1 MLLVLSSLWGAG
13 GIPAFNRLLV
23 RAAAEFAA
31 AAGRSLRVVALT
43 EAAGHEPPAGA
54 LAALQLATGLTGGY
68 LGCGGSRRRCAQA
81 VLAELPRRP
90 LLVLGHVN
98 LAPLSLGLGR
108 YGVIAHGTEVWT
120 PLPPL
125 RRWALRRAT
134 AVGCVSEH
142 TAGRVQQVQGVAAAR
157 CVRLINSLPA
167 QPSRAAGDPSGPGAA
182 GQGGLQLSSSLLTQP
197 SGAAGDPRGSAQPA
211 AGQGGPL
218 RLLSVTRLHPA
229 EPKGIDLVLRAIAA
243 LPQVEYTV
251 VGAGDALPALQRL
264 AAELGVAARVRFTG
278 AISDAERDAELDRCE
293 VFALPSRGEGFG
305 IVYLEAMA
313 AGKPCL
319 AAAAGGAPEV
329 VVDGQTGLVVP
340 AAVAPVRAA
349 LQQLA
354 DSAELRQRLGQAG
367 RARVAQCF
375 SYPEFSARAQEFFL
389 RIERPPAG

>member
-1 MLLVLSSLWGAG
+1 
-13 GIPAFNRLLV
+13 
-23 RAAAEFAA
+23 
-31 AAGRSLRVVALT
+31 
-43 EAAGHEPPAGA
+43 
-54 LAALQLATGLTGGY
+54 
-68 LGCGGSRRRCAQA
+68 

-167 QPSRAAGDPSGPGAA
+167 QPSRAAGDPRGPGAA
-182 GQGGLQLSSSLLTQP
+182 GQGGPRLSSSLPLQP
-197 SGAAGDPRGSAQPA
+197 SGAGGDLGRPGAVGQGGLRLGSSLPVQPSGAGGDPGGSAQPP

-218 RLLSVTRLHPA
+218 RVLSVTRLHPA
-229 EPKGIDLVLRAIAA
+229 EPKGIDLVLQAIAA

-278 AISDAERDAELDRCE
+278 ALSDAERDAELDRCE

-375 SYPEFSARAQEFFL
+375 SYPEFSARAKELFR
-389 RIERPPAG
+389 RIERPLAG